1 MSATTV
7 HTTIAGRAT
16 EMFKAFAF
24 GAGFFI
30 MALCIG
36 EIGNQLIKD
45 R

>member
-1 MSATTV
+1 M
-7 HTTIAGRAT
+7 
-16 EMFKAFAF
+16 KALARCFAI

>member
-1 MSATTV
+1 ML
-7 HTTIAGRAT
+7 
-16 EMFKAFAF
+16 KALAKCAAF

-30 MALCIG
+30 CALLIG